1 MWQWMLN
8 IDPVCAVVY
17 VSLIAEQ
24 FDVGTKMACV
34 GVKVP
39 LVEEFEGEVELRSGP
54 CWVPA

>member
-1 MWQWMLN
+1 MLN